1 MHNYLL
7 ICDLYFLGGNFSLV
21 ASKITIS
28 CNLSSSH
35 LVFCKSCCFF
45 NFKHKLIAGS
55 TQGIII
61 CIFKDL
67 IFCSK
72 SSIISLLPHF
82 LPIIDFAIIEIGL
95 YSSKSYEN
103 IFIEIFRF
111 PPLLIK
117 DFAKEYLFPPPINK
131 IFTFFLLFGNFS
143 QYLYWTT
150 VSV

>member
-1 MHNYLL
+1 MM
-7 ICDLYFLGGNFSLV
+7 S
-21 ASKITIS
+21 
-28 CNLSSSH
+28 
-35 LVFCKSCCFF
+35 F

-131 IFTFFLLFGNFS
+131 IFTFQILIESNLKLIIIKSHSFYLLQISSYKHLIMKVYPIRYWKQLIMRFL
-143 QYLYWTT
+143 Y
-150 VSV
+150 